1 MSKLL
6 ASLGEAVT
14 ASGLK
19 DGMTVSFHHHLRN
32 GDYVL
37 NMVMDAIAKLKIGN
51 LTINASSIFDAHAP
65 LIHHLRSGV
74 VGGLEANYMGST
86 VGRAVSEGVLNKPV
100 IFRTHG
106 GRPSD
111 IESGKSPIDVA
122 FIAAPSSDS
131 AGNCTGRFGK
141 SACGSLGYA
150 FADAMHAKKVVVVT
164 DNLVDYPLRDYS
176 ISEAHVDYVVR
187 VDAIGD
193 PQGIVSG
200 TTRMTRDPVALRIAD
215 LATQVISASGFLKD
229 GFSFQT
235 GAGGGSLAVAQNVR
249 NIMREKKIQG
259 SFALGG
265 TTGYLVDMLE
275 AGCFESILD
284 VQCFDLKA
292 VESLRTNPRHVEI
305 SASHYASPSA
315 KSCAAEALDV
325 VVLGATQIDCGF
337 NVNVHTDSGGYI
349 IGGSG
354 GHSDVAA
361 GAKLALVIAPLS
373 RARLSIVVE
382 KVLTVTTPG
391 KTVDVLVTQCGIAV
405 NPLRADLRQQLARAG
420 LPLVEIG
427 DLRKMAEETNG
438 IPQKPD
444 LEEKIVGKV
453 LYRDGTVIDGIR
465 QVRRPA
471 GA

>member
-6 ASLGEAVT
+6 SSLEEAIT

-19 DGMTVSFHHHLRN
+19 DGMCVSFHHHLRN

-37 NMVMDAIAKLKIGN
+37 NIVMDAIAKMKIGN
-51 LTINASSIFDAHAP
+51 ITINASSIHDAHAP
-65 LIHHLRSGV
+65 VIHHIRSGV
-74 VGGLEANYMGST
+74 VHGIETNYMGPV
-86 VGRAVSEGVLNKPV
+86 VGKAISEGVLKKPV

-122 FIAAPSSDS
+122 FIAAPSSDNK
-131 AGNCTGRFGK
+131 GNCTGTIGK

-150 FADAMHAKKVVVVT
+150 FADAMYAKKVVVIT

-176 ISEAHVDYVVR
+176 ISEAYVDYVVR

-200 TTRMTRDPVALRIAD
+200 TTRMTRDPIALRIAD
-215 LATQVISASGFLKD
+215 LSAKVISASGFLKD

-235 GAGGGSLAVAQNVR
+235 GAGGASLAVAQNIQD
-249 NIMREKKIQG
+249 IMIEKKIRG

-305 SASHYASPSA
+305 SASHYASPTS
-315 KSCAAEALDV
+315 KSCAADSLDV
-325 VVLGATQIDCGF
+325 VVLGATQIDCNF
-337 NVNVHTDSGGYI
+337 NVNVHTDSNGYI

-382 KVLTVTTPG
+382 KVLTTTTPG
-391 KTVDVLVTQCGIAV
+391 KTVDALVTQCGVAV
-405 NPLRADLRQQLARAG
+405 NPLRAELKQQLTEAG
-420 LPLVEIG
+420 LPLVEIE
-427 DLRKMAEETNG
+427 DLRKMAEEING
-438 IPQKPD
+438 IPQKPG
-444 LEEKIVGKV
+444 LEEKVVGKV
-453 LYRDGTVIDGIR
+453 VYRDGAVIDEIL
-465 QVRRPA
+465 QARRPA